1 MFPFEDVRLDITH
14 EKSSQNNVL
23 MDYFRTYATCVIY
36 IYILSKSSSQ
46 PNGGGGYKKPE
57 SITQSTV
64 SARNRPR

>member
-36 IYILSKSSSQ
+36 ILSKSSSQ
-46 PNGGGGYKKPE
+46 PHGGGGYKKPE
-57 SITQSTV
+57 SITQSAV